1 MGEGTKES
9 LPCFRQQKL
18 LLSVLGG
25 IFIGRVAKHLR
36 EQLKGRK
43 YGFWLTVS
51 EGPVNRGGEGMV
63 EQNTPHR
70 QVVQK
75 GDGTYVRTTNLA
87 GTAYGE

>member
-1 MGEGTKES
+1 M
-9 LPCFRQQKL
+9 
-18 LLSVLGG
+18 LSVLGG
-25 IFIGRVAKHLR
+25 IFIGRVAKHLG

-63 EQNTPHR
+63 EPLTPCR

-75 GDGTYVRTTNLA
+75 GDGAYARTTNFA
-87 GTAYGE
+87 ETAYGE